1 MYYTLIIC
9 SSVNGHLSCLY
20 FLAIVIKLCCH
31 GHLYTR
37 FCVNMFSVLFGV
49 YLGVEMPGHVLT
61 LTFRKLPD
69 CFPKHLNHSVPTS
82 SAWGLWFPP
91 TLTVCLVYH
100 SRPRVWVL
108 PCGFCVSL
116 MTTDVSIFPYSYWA
130 CVYLWGNVFANPLP
144 NFILSY
150 FS

>member
-61 LTFRKLPD
+61 LTFRKTTRLFSKAPAPF
-69 CFPKHLNHSVPTS
+69 CTHQQCLRALISPHPHRLSGLSQPSCGV
-82 SAWGLWFPP
+82 SAAL
-91 TLTVCLVYH
+91 
-100 SRPRVWVL
+100 WVL
-108 PCGFCVSL
+108 HFPDDYRCEHLSMFLLSMCVSL
-116 MTTDVSIFPYSYWA
+116 GECLCKS
-130 CVYLWGNVFANPLP
+130 FAH
-144 NFILSY
+144 F
-150 FS
+150 